1 MRVGI
6 KIPTDSEHRYNA
18 KNIVPQKLWKYAPF
32 SLEKNLGINTSI
44 ECGQWL

>member
-18 KNIVPQKLWKYAPF
+18 KNIVRSTPKVMEICTFLIGKKPWD
-32 SLEKNLGINTSI
+32 
-44 ECGQWL
+44 